1 MVWLMGKPDIARKRI
16 CCNGKE
22 GGKLT
27 LKEEMLKDLKR
38 TIERQ
43 RHQIAA
49 QWWIIVLL
57 LVLAVLL
64 AA

>member
-1 MVWLMGKPDIARKRI
+1 M
-16 CCNGKE
+16 
-22 GGKLT
+22 T
-27 LKEEMLKDLKR
+27 LKEEMLKDMKR

-49 QWWIIVLL
+49 QWLIIGLL
-57 LVLAVLL
+57 AVLAVLL

>member
-1 MVWLMGKPDIARKRI
+1 M
-16 CCNGKE
+16 
-22 GGKLT
+22 
-27 LKEEMLKDLKR
+27 KEEMLKDLKQ

-49 QWWIIVLL
+49 QRWIIVLL

>member
-1 MVWLMGKPDIARKRI
+1 M
-16 CCNGKE
+16 
-22 GGKLT
+22 
-27 LKEEMLKDLKR
+27 KEEMLKDLKR

-43 RHQIAA
+43 RQQIAA
-49 QWWIIVLL
+49 QWWIIGLL

>member
-1 MVWLMGKPDIARKRI
+1 M
-16 CCNGKE
+16 
-22 GGKLT
+22 T

-43 RHQIAA
+43 RYQIAA
-49 QWWIIVLL
+49 QWWIIGLL

>member
-1 MVWLMGKPDIARKRI
+1 M
-16 CCNGKE
+16 
-22 GGKLT
+22 
-27 LKEEMLKDLKR
+27 KEEMLKDLKR

-49 QWWIIVLL
+49 QWWVIGLLIVL
-57 LVLAVLL
+57 AALL